1 MNTNNNNPVVTE
13 IKKRLRNWDY
23 SKAKERAKTGE
34 TASRE
39 DLINDFLAILGFK
52 RENDDLRYEYS
63 ITVKEK
69 KRKADI
75 VIVDGKAKSP
85 LVIIECKRS
94 DETLT
99 VKHLDQLILYLA
111 ALPAAK
117 MGILTNG
124 LDYQF
129 YLKDNQGSNTTP
141 FISFNI
147 ESIDDLTLQKLAVF
161 HRNNFNFSELQA
173 MAEEFY
179 FVEKFENA
187 LAEELIEP
195 SPELLRSIYRRMD
208 GKRFDEKI
216 ATRMKQLFNSFSLQA
231 AVDKRSERES
241 RESSLGIKTTQEELK
256 AYSVIRTIL
265 ATSGKL
271 KAGEID
277 RISYRDFKG
286 HFSIIVDNSQNKS
299 ICTLI
304 LTGKKSIR
312 IGTLNRNLE
321 EPIEISLSQ
330 FKKEIIDSTL
340 EFLRKQ

>member
-1 MNTNNNNPVVTE
+1 MTTNNYSSVVKD
-13 IKKRLRNWDY
+13 IKKRLSNWDY
-23 SKAKERAKTGE
+23 SKAKERARTGE

-63 ITVKEK
+63 ITVKDK

-75 VIVDGKAKSP
+75 VILDGKAKLP

-99 VKHLDQLILYLA
+99 IKHLDQLILYLA
-111 ALPAAK
+111 ALPESK

-124 LDYQF
+124 LEYQF

-161 HRNNFNFSELQA
+161 HRNNFNFYELKSI
-173 MAEEFY
+173 AEDFY
-179 FVEKFENA
+179 FVERFEKA
-187 LAEELIEP
+187 LADELVTP
-195 SPELLRSIYRRMD
+195 SSDVLKSLYRRMD
-208 GKRFDEKI
+208 GKRFDEKTAI
-216 ATRMKQLFNSFSLQA
+216 RMRGLFNSFSLQA
-231 AVDKRSERES
+231 ALDKLRETEA
-241 RESSLGIKTTQEELK
+241 RKTKLGIVTTQEELK

-286 HFSIIVDNSQNKS
+286 HFAIIVDDSQNKS
-299 ICTLI
+299 ICTFTLG
-304 LTGKKSIR
+304 TKKVVR
-312 IGTLNRNLE
+312 IDNGTFELNDPLE
-321 EPIEISLSQ
+321 VSLAK
-330 FKKEIIDSTL
+330 FKKEIIDSAL
-340 EFLRKQ
+340 KYLL

>member
-1 MNTNNNNPVVTE
+1 MTTNNYSSVVKD
-13 IKKRLRNWDY
+13 IKKRLNNWDY
-23 SKAKERAKTGE
+23 RKAKERAKTGE

-75 VIVDGKAKSP
+75 VILDGKAKSP

-161 HRNNFNFSELQA
+161 HRNNFNFIELQA
-173 MAEEFY
+173 MAQEFY

-216 ATRMKQLFNSFSLQA
+216 ATRMIQLFNSFSLQA
-231 AVDKRSERES
+231 AVDKRSEIES

-286 HFSIIVDNSQNKS
+286 HFSIIVDNSQNNS
-299 ICTLI
+299 ICTLV
-304 LTGKKSIR
+304 LAGKKSIR
-312 IGTLNRNLE
+312 IGAQNRDLE
-321 EPIEISLSQ
+321 EPIEISLSL
-330 FKKEIIDSTL
+330 FKKEIIDSAL
-340 EFLRKQ
+340 EFLRK

>member
-1 MNTNNNNPVVTE
+1 MTTNNYPGVVKD
-13 IKKRLRNWDY
+13 IRKRLNSWDF

-75 VIVDGKAKSP
+75 VILDGKAKSP

-99 VKHLDQLILYLA
+99 VKHLDQLILYMA
-111 ALPAAK
+111 ALPESK

-129 YLKDNQGSNTTP
+129 YLKDNEGSNTTP
-141 FISFNI
+141 FIEFNI
-147 ESIDDLTLQKLAVF
+147 EAIDDLTLQKLAVF
-161 HRNNFNFSELQA
+161 HRNNFNFNELKA
-173 MAEEFY
+173 IADEFY

-187 LAEELIEP
+187 LAEEFATP
-195 SPELLRSIYRRMD
+195 STDVLKSLYRKMD
-208 GKRFDEKI
+208 GKRFDEKT
-216 ATRMKQLFNSFSLQA
+216 ALRMRELFNSFSLQA
-231 AVDKRSERES
+231 AVDKLRES
-241 RESSLGIKTTQEELK
+241 ESRNSKLGIVTTQEELK

-271 KAGEID
+271 KAGDID

-286 HFSIIVDNSQNKS
+286 HFSIIVDDSQNKS
-299 ICTLI
+299 ICTLV

-312 IGTLNRNLE
+312 IGTQNRDLE

-330 FKKEIIDSTL
+330 YRKDIIESTL
-340 EFLRKQ
+340 EYLRK

>member
-1 MNTNNNNPVVTE
+1 MTTNNYPGVVKD
-13 IKKRLRNWDY
+13 IRKRLNNWDF

-75 VIVDGKAKSP
+75 VILDGKAKSP

-99 VKHLDQLILYLA
+99 VKHLDQLILYMA
-111 ALPAAK
+111 ALPESK

-129 YLKDNQGSNTTP
+129 YLKDNEGSNTTP
-141 FISFNI
+141 FIEFNI
-147 ESIDDLTLQKLAVF
+147 ASIDDLTLLKLAVF
-161 HRNNFNFSELQA
+161 HRNNFNFNELKA
-173 MAEEFY
+173 IADEFY

-187 LAEELIEP
+187 LAEEFVTP
-195 SPELLRSIYRRMD
+195 STDVLKSLYRKMN
-208 GKRFDEKI
+208 GKRFDEKT
-216 ATRMKQLFNSFSLQA
+216 ALRMIELFNSFSLQA
-231 AVDKRSERES
+231 AVDKLRES
-241 RESSLGIKTTQEELK
+241 ESRNSKLGIVTTQEELK

-271 KAGEID
+271 KAGDID

-286 HFSIIVDNSQNKS
+286 HFSIIVDDSQNKS
-299 ICTLI
+299 ICTLV
-304 LTGKKSIR
+304 LTGKKSIK
-312 IGTLNRNLE
+312 IGTQNRDLE

-330 FKKEIIDSTL
+330 YRKDIIESTL
-340 EFLRKQ
+340 EYLRQ